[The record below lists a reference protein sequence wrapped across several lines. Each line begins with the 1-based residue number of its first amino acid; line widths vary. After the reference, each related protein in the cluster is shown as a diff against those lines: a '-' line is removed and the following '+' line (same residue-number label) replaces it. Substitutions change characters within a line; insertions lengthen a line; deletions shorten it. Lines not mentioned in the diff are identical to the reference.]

1 MKHFFLRRGC
11 TIRYL
16 FFSAPYPSAP
26 LPGGE
31 GALGFLMQ
39 GASPLA
45 SLRLCR
51 KVVCHTEE
59 LATSGGRRFCGFGR
73 LFHVKQFLQAGQG
86 SVSREAL
93 LLAVRLYHSL
103 LDFPA
108 PPCPPS
114 PAGKGALG
122 FLCKG
127 LRPLHPC
134 ASVGSNAETGRFLRP
149 AREKTVSNAEV
160 SPNPLSLAA
169 LLPLRGKGGKSSYR
183 GRSSR
188 RNRGTSPFRYGK
200 LPDKPIPP
208 DEPPVQ
214 HCKPRGMQHRTDAD
228 LGSQGAKPLA

>member
-86 SVSREAL
+86 SVSRETL

-108 PPCPPS
+108 PLPPF
-114 PAGKGALG
+114 PGGEGG
-122 FLCKG
+122 FRL
-127 LRPLHPC
+127 
-134 ASVGSNAETGRFLRP
+134 F
-149 AREKTVSNAEV
+149 
-160 SPNPLSLAA
+160 
-169 LLPLRGKGGKSSYR
+169 
-183 GRSSR
+183 
-188 RNRGTSPFRYGK
+188 
-200 LPDKPIPP
+200 
-208 DEPPVQ
+208 
-214 HCKPRGMQHRTDAD
+214 M
-228 LGSQGAKPLA
+228 QGASPLASLRQCRKQR